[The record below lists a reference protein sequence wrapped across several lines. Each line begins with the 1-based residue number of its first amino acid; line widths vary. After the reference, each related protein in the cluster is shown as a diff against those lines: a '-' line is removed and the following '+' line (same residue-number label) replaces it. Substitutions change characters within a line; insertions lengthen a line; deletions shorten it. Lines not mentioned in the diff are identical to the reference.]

1 MPLLN
6 LGIQVSSKKASSS
19 LRERV
24 FTLQDDVVVP
34 EQLKLSFEEMP
45 EEILEN
51 LSPKTAQEEHPPQ
64 IMTSQTS

>member
-6 LGIQVSSKKASSS
+6 LGRQVSSKKASSS

-24 FTLQDDVVVP
+24 FTLQGDVVVP

-45 EEILEN
+45 EEILEKF
-51 LSPKTAQEEHPPQ
+51 SPKTAQEERPPQ
-64 IMTSQTS
+64 IMTSQMS